1 MSAGKDS
8 PAAGGRDETIWQESI
23 AAVAR
28 GDQAALSRL
37 YDDTSGLV
45 YGLVLRILRDDG
57 AAEEVTLD
65 VYQQVWRRAATYDA
79 ERGRPST
86 WLLTIARS
94 RAIDRLRATARE
106 RGRETLEVHPD
117 LVDPAADPGAATEG
131 EERRR
136 QVLDALATLPPE
148 QRQAIDLAFFSGLTH
163 VEVAERLGEPLGTIK
178 TRIRT
183 GMIRLRDA
191 LRPLA
196 EA

>member
-1 MSAGKDS
+1 MSAGSGS
-8 PAAGGRDETIWQESI
+8 PATGGRDESGWQEWI
-23 AAVAR
+23 ASVAA
-28 GDQAALSRL
+28 GDQAALARF
-37 YDDTSGLV
+37 YDATADLV
-45 YGLVLRILRDDG
+45 HGLVLRIVRDPG

-65 VYQQVWRRAATYDA
+65 VYQQVWRRAASYDA

-106 RGRETLEVHPD
+106 RGREALQDHPG
-117 LVDPAADPGAATEG
+117 LVDPAEDPGLGAEG

-136 QVLDALATLPPE
+136 HVLAALATLPPD
-148 QRQAIDLAFFSGLTH
+148 QRRAIELAFFEGLTH
-163 VEVAERLGEPLGTIK
+163 VEVAERLGEPLGTVK

>member
-8 PAAGGRDETIWQESI
+8 PAAGGRDETNWQEDI

-37 YDDTSGLV
+37 YDATSGLV

-65 VYQQVWRRAATYDA
+65 VYQQVWRRATTYDA

-106 RGRETLEVHPD
+106 RGRGTLELDPD

-163 VEVAERLGEPLGTIK
+163 VEVAERLAEPLGTIK